1 MAETY
6 QDEKTTPI
14 IAMSVKQIM
23 QVAVLGILV
32 GLLVWAFT
40 YILETYILKALLCQ
54 GSQTM
59 KCALATNYAGI
70 AASILAAG
78 VGLFGLVKIGIF
90 RPLLVV
96 IAATVSLWGLLGIIG
111 AMPLYGVLIFSA
123 GLTALSY
130 IAYSWIARI
139 RLFWLAVLLMVV
151 LIVVVRLVLMS

>member
-6 QDEKTTPI
+6 RDEKQAPI
-14 IAMSVKQIM
+14 IVMSVKQIL
-23 QVAVLGILV
+23 QVAVLGVLI

-59 KCALATNYAGI
+59 KCASATTYAGI
-70 AASILAAG
+70 TASILAAG
-78 VGLFGLVKIGIF
+78 VGLFGLVKIGVF

-96 IAATVSLWGLLGIIG
+96 IAATASMWGLLGIVG
-111 AMPLYGVLIFSA
+111 TLPLYGILICIA
-123 GLTALSY
+123 GLTMLSY
-130 IAYSWIARI
+130 LAFSWLARI
-139 RLFWLAVLLMVV
+139 RLFWLAVTLMAI